1 MQIVVSATASIIF
14 LLANGTSK
22 KGIEFEQAD
31 DAGYSNKPAWRF
43 GVTMSADYASCIIQS
58 ESPNQSTVT
67 DHLVENIH
75 YSHRLTRVISRIIL
89 FPIGQS
95 DSFV

>member
-31 DAGYSNKPAWRF
+31 DDAGYSNKPAWRF

-58 ESPNQSTVT
+58 ESPKQSTVT
-67 DHLVENIH
+67 DDLVKTIH
-75 YSHRLTRVISRIIL
+75 IDL
-89 FPIGQS
+89 PGQS
-95 DSFV
+95 QE